1 MSEQPTPELAGIQ
14 ISSDP
19 ERDHEKSGDEEDEV
33 RAVEEEMRQY
43 RNWMDARDSLF
54 RRADQRGISEA
65 RIARLMGHSRNTV
78 RKSLGI
84 G

>member
-1 MSEQPTPELAGIQ
+1 MSEQPKPELASIQ

-19 ERDHEKSGDEEDEV
+19 ERDHDETGDEEDEV

-43 RNWMDARDSLF
+43 KNWMNARDSLI
-54 RRADQRGISEA
+54 RRGDQRGISEA

-78 RKSLGI
+78 RKSLGS